1 VNYSVKLLNQV
12 REVIRKKH
20 YSIRTERYMKTGLK
34 DKHVNRIS
42 LLVHTYL
49 REPKL
54 FGSGCKPEPAT
65 DGFKKI

>member
-1 VNYSVKLLNQV
+1 MKLFDRM

-20 YSIRTERYMKTGLK
+20 CSISTERYMRTGLK

-49 REPKL
+49 REPKR

-65 DGFKKI
+65 EGVEKGG